1 MRRQN
6 SYIALVLVLVTAS
19 VTVLTQILI
28 RFLIRLGLDLT
39 GGGTSNRISTA
50 KTPISKARAIE
61 KQ

>member
-19 VTVLTQILI
+19 VTVLTQI
-28 RFLIRLGLDLT
+28 LIRLGLDLT